1 MRKSPGAGLFGIMA
15 EKLRR
20 DGLTVQNGR
29 IPSGAA
35 VYIIRDSL
43 GNVLCEKHGWLCW
56 KRWDTIDSRNRAVW
70 AGSPAEAFTVGCYL
84 VHELGRGFFR
94 KRAGSLGVWKFG
106 MQGPISIWSS
116 SALSRIPLCTDEELD
131 KSPRAAV

>member
-1 MRKSPGAGLFGIMA
+1 MRNFPEAGLFSFMA

-29 IPSGAA
+29 IPDGVA

-43 GNVLCEKHGWLCW
+43 GNALCEEHGRLCW

-70 AGSPAEAFTVGCYL
+70 AGSPAEAFTIGCFL
-84 VHELGRGFFR
+84 AHELGRGFFR

-106 MQGPISIWSS
+106 MQGPISIWST
-116 SALSRIPLCTDEELD
+116 SALSRIPLHIDEELD
-131 KSPRAAV
+131 KSPRAEV